1 MTLQKDSALSYLS
14 VGTTVGVAL
23 GMVIAPKS
31 GSQSQNYLRT
41 SANEGLGNAWHR
53 VAQACR
59 GTRRTLERGTEILDF
74 GKHTMSGAV
83 DAGKR
88 AYEETVNRISGL
100 ASPSPLNV
108 LVDEAILV
116 GIYKITRGIEKRVL
130 PRVEALL
137 DTSHMAV
144 GKGANHLTDVSVKVG
159 HLVDA

>member
-1 MTLQKDSALSYLS
+1 
-14 VGTTVGVAL
+14 
-23 GMVIAPKS
+23 
-31 GSQSQNYLRT
+31 
-41 SANEGLGNAWHR
+41 
-53 VAQACR
+53 
-59 GTRRTLERGTEILDF
+59 
-74 GKHTMSGAV
+74 MSGAV

-159 HLVDA
+159 HLVDVRLAAPHSIREVFGI